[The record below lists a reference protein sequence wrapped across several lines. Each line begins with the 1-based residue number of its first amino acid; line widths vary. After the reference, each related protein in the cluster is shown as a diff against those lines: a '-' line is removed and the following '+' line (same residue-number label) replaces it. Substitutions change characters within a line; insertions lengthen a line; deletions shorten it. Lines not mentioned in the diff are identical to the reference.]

1 MNRTASRKS
10 GQSFLK
16 LAFLKLAFLK
26 LGLLGAV
33 LCLCS
38 GFAMA
43 QGRLAVVGGTVVNVR
58 DGSLLA
64 NATVVIEGDRIVS
77 VSAGAAPPQGA
88 TVVNAQGK
96 YVLPG
101 LIDLH
106 VHYMDWAPELYL
118 NHGVTTA
125 VDLGRA
131 STWMLAQRE
140 GVLQGTI
147 PGPRLFIA
155 ARFEGERTPREEL
168 FARTALE
175 RVYADQISGG
185 ALVGTV
191 AAGNHIVKNA
201 AEARAAMRDYVSGK
215 IKVDAIKAIHSLNAE
230 SVRAIVEEAKKA
242 NIPVLGHFANARLAT
257 DAGADGLEHTW
268 AVAVNIVDADA
279 RRAAMQKATKGFIPP
294 AESFMDM
301 QKVPD
306 IVRYMVQ
313 RGVYLNPTFRMSW
326 AGTEALLAKGF
337 HHQDFDLL
345 LGEWGLRYVPLDWKL
360 ADLKEYFEIDL
371 WNRNDLTPYDRDLF
385 EQGYRNTQELV
396 KAFADAGGK
405 LYAGTDCAQF
415 CVPGLG
421 LHQEMELFVDAGVSP
436 LKTLQA
442 ATINSAELMRMQDR
456 LGTLEAGKAADV
468 LILDANPLQ
477 DIRNTRK
484 IAAVISRGR
493 LLDMKYHGDFRNPV
507 PIDQDE
513 PSSHYF
519 PTPRIRQADLQR
531 TGGSGGTL
539 TVRGAGFI
547 PYSLVKFNGQ
557 DVATEFVD
565 QFELRV
571 AVPAELLKPGTF
583 PVTVENPNFGTVQI
597 QGLARLGQEAPFDH
611 VSNTVQVVISPG
623 K

>member
-1 MNRTASRKS
+1 MFRTI
-10 GQSFLK
+10 Q
-16 LAFLKLAFLK
+16 
-26 LGLLGAV
+26 LLVALV
-33 LCLCS
+33 CLFS

-43 QGRLAVVGGTVVNVR
+43 QGRLAVVGGTVLNVR

-77 VSAGAAPPQGA
+77 VSPGGAPPQGA
-88 TVVNAQGK
+88 TVVDASGK

-131 STWMLAQRE
+131 STWMLAQRQ

-155 ARFEGERTPREEL
+155 ARFEGERTPREAL
-168 FARTALE
+168 FEGTALE

-185 ALVGTV
+185 ALVGPV
-191 AAGNHIVKNA
+191 ASGNHIVKNA
-201 AEARAAMRDYVSGK
+201 AEARAAMQDYVSGK

-230 SVRAIVEEAKKA
+230 SVRAIVEEAQKA
-242 NIPVLGHFANARLAT
+242 NIPVLGHFANARLAA
-257 DAGADGLEHTW
+257 DAGAHGVEHTW
-268 AVAVNIVDADA
+268 AVALNIVDDGA
-279 RRAAMQKATKGFIPP
+279 RRMALQRVTKGFIPP

-301 QKVPD
+301 QKAPE
-306 IVRYMVQ
+306 IVQHMVE

-326 AGTEALLAKGF
+326 AGAEALLANGF

-345 LGEWGLRYVPLDWKL
+345 IGNWGLRHVPLDWKL

-385 EQGYRNTQELV
+385 EEGYRRSQQLV

-436 LKTLQA
+436 LQTLQA
-442 ATINSAELMRMQDR
+442 ATIHSAELMRMQDR
-456 LGTLEAGKAADV
+456 LGTLEPGKAADV
-468 LILDANPLQ
+468 VVVDANPLE

-484 IAAVISRGR
+484 ISAVISRGR
-493 LLDMKYHGDFRNPV
+493 VLDLEYHGDFRNPV
-507 PIDQDE
+507 PIDRDE

-519 PTPRIRQADLQR
+519 ATPRIQQAELQR
-531 TGGSGGTL
+531 SGSAGTL
-539 TVRGAGFI
+539 TVRGGGFL
-547 PYSLVKFNGQ
+547 PYSLVTFSGQ
-557 DVATEFVD
+557 NVATEFVS
-565 QFELRV
+565 QFELRA
-571 AVPAELLKPGTF
+571 AVPAELLKAGTF
-583 PVTVENPNFGTVQI
+583 PVAVENPNFGTVQI
-597 QGLARLGQEAPFDH
+597 PGMARLGQEAPFDH
-611 VSNTVQVVISPG
+611 VSNTVQVVIYPG
-623 K
+623 N